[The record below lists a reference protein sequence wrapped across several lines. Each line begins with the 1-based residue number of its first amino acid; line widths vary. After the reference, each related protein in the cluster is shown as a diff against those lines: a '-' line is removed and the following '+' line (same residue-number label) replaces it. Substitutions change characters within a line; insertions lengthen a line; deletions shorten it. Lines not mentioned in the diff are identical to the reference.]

1 MAYDRIVKNGI
12 VVDGTGLARRR
23 GDVGVRDGRIVD
35 VGHLTESV
43 AGARVV
49 EADGLFVAPGII
61 DAHTHYDPQ
70 VTFDAWATSS
80 CYHGVTTV
88 LAGNCGFSIAPTRER
103 DRDFISRM
111 FARVEGMSPVALSG
125 VEWDFESFPEYFAAR
140 RDRLGVNLACYV
152 GHSTVRR
159 WVMGPDASEREAT
172 SDEVEQMRRVVA
184 KSMDAGAAGFSSSH
198 APTQLDGD
206 GRPIPSRFAGL
217 DELRALVAEAGRHHG
232 GSVSYLPA
240 SSIGGLDHD
249 DKELLVELGVD
260 SRLPIVIQ
268 GLGGRNKVDAPT
280 AGWPEAEA
288 FLGDAARRGAAIFSL
303 LRNHPFDRAFSLE
316 SGTQLY
322 DGVPAWAAFMFL
334 SHDEKLARLR
344 DPGVRDELRDAV
356 DHPNK

>member
-1 MAYDRIVKNGI
+1 MAYDLVVTGGV

-23 GDVGVRDGRIVD
+23 ADVGVRDGRIVD
-35 VGHLTESV
+35 VGHLSEGV

-49 EADGLFVAPGII
+49 DADGLFVAPGII

-70 VTFDAWATSS
+70 LTFDAWATSS

-125 VEWDFESFPEYFAAR
+125 VEWDF
-140 RDRLGVNLACYV
+140 
-152 GHSTVRR
+152 
-159 WVMGPDASEREAT
+159 
-172 SDEVEQMRRVVA
+172 
-184 KSMDAGAAGFSSSH
+184 
-198 APTQLDGD
+198 
-206 GRPIPSRFAGL
+206 
-217 DELRALVAEAGRHHG
+217 
-232 GSVSYLPA
+232 
-240 SSIGGLDHD
+240 
-249 DKELLVELGVD
+249 D

-280 AGWPEAEA
+280 AGWTEAEA

-344 DPGVRDELRDAV
+344 DTGVRDELRDAV
-356 DHPNK
+356 DHPNKDASKGSTLPPPHWHVVFVDEVTEPQHEKFLKRSIKDIAAELGKAPADVLLHSAPDSDLRTVFRREDK